1 MLLVAL
7 AVAPG
12 IFWLWYFLQRDRLRP
27 EPRYLVRLVFFV
39 GGGSA
44 FIAGLLEVGMSAA
57 TGLSLEA
64 RTAPPLAAA
73 AAIGLIEEGVKF
85 LVILTIVYRHREFN
99 EVLDGIIYAVA
110 ASLGFATVENL
121 FYVLSGG
128 VGVGVARALLSVP
141 GHAFFGAVMGY
152 YLGIAPRSRRTYPLT
167 DDLRAD
173 RRHPVRRTRPLR
185 TGVHHRRRAGDERR
199 AESPEYAGGSR
210 PARPL
215 RAGERTVIE
224 VSCAPALQWLTSSRS
239 GRRPW
244 ARRLTAPPRCVRNE

>member
-85 LVILTIVYRHREFN
+85 LVILAIVYRHREFN

-121 FYVLSGG
+121 FYVLEGGLG
-128 VGVGVARALLSVP
+128 VGLLRAFLAVP
-141 GHAFFGAVMGY
+141 GHAFFAAVMGFY
-152 YLGIAPRSRRTYPLT
+152 MGLAKF
-167 DDLRAD
+167 
-173 RRHPVRRTRPLR
+173 
-185 TGVHHRRRAGDERR
+185 
-199 AESPEYAGGSR
+199 
-210 PARPL
+210 
-215 RAGERTVIE
+215 
-224 VSCAPALQWLTSSRS
+224 S
-239 GRRPW
+239 GRRGTVRLITGLGLATLAHGAYDALVFSQSALALAVVPLVIFLW
-244 ARRLTAPPRCVRNE
+244 RRAIHHTRRAQALDDQRMGGAS